1 MPTVNDRVSTR
12 AKAIFNKSLR
22 EIQFGTSR
30 MFIWVFLVQWA
41 LAIVLAV
48 TFSPYAW
55 QGGVRT
61 IHLHVVL
68 AVTGGAV
75 VNALPIALIIL
86 RPNWSGTR
94 HVVAVAQMLWSAILV
109 NLTGGRIETHFH
121 IFVSLAFLAFYR
133 DVRVL
138 LTATLVVAADH
149 LLLGLFWPESVYGIA
164 NPEWWR
170 FAEHGGWVIFE
181 DFVLFA
187 GCRRALREMW
197 TQSTGAA
204 NLEDR
209 SKRLLREY
217 GKQSLT
223 LARIGRHSPQ
233 LLSVDTDEEGAVIL
247 EEADFDGSATGL
259 LAEIKLA
266 LSR

>member
-1 MPTVNDRVSTR
+1 VSDQVSVR
-12 AKAIFNKSLR
+12 AKVIFNESLR
-22 EIQFGTSR
+22 EVQAGTSR

-48 TFSPYAW
+48 TISPYAW
-55 QGGVRT
+55 QGSVRT

-68 AVTGGAV
+68 AVVGGAV
-75 VNALPIALIIL
+75 VNALPISLIIL
-86 RPNWSGTR
+86 RPNWSATR
-94 HVVAVAQMLWSAILV
+94 HVVAVGQMLWSAILV

-121 IFVSLAFLAFYR
+121 IFGSLAFLAFYR

-138 LTATLVVAADH
+138 ITATLVVAVDH
-149 LLLGLFWPESVYGIA
+149 LLLGLFWPESVYGIV

-181 DFVLFA
+181 DAVLFA
-187 GCRRALREMW
+187 GCRRALRDMW

-204 NLEDR
+204 NLEEH
-209 SKRLLREY
+209 SKRLLRQYE
-217 GKQSLT
+217 KQSLT

-233 LLSVDTDEEGAVIL
+233 LLLVDTDEQGAVVL
-247 EEADFDGSATGL
+247 EESDFDGSATGL
-259 LAEIKLA
+259 LEEIKLA
-266 LSR
+266 MARR